1 MQSNLGYACI
11 NMTLREQ
18 GITTNRRCTKRTFET
33 KGLDHISNLVLANVT
48 DLKKII
54 QWNHENGVML
64 FRISSSLFPWFSKYD
79 LHELKDS
86 AEILNILMDCGR
98 LADEYG
104 QRLSFHPGQFCVLA
118 SPNEAVVANAIIDL
132 DNHGKILDFM
142 GLSQTP
148 YNKINIHVGGAYGDK
163 ASALERFCTNFNR
176 LAPSTKCRLTVENDD
191 KANMFSVQDL
201 YDGVHKIIGIPIVFD
216 YHHHKF
222 CTGDLS
228 EQQALKLAM
237 STWSDTV
244 KPCTHYSEG
253 RDIEYAMRGI
263 DEKVTPR
270 AHSDYIY
277 NEINDHGYSID
288 IMVESKAKELAIIEY
303 SNKYPLGSQKELV
316 Y

>member
-64 FRISSSLFPWFSKYD
+64 FRISSSLFPWFSKYE

-86 AEILNILMDCGR
+86 AEILLILMDCGR

-132 DNHGKILDFM
+132 DNHGMILDFM

-176 LAPSTKCRLTVENDD
+176 LATSTKCRLTVENDD

-222 CTGDLS
+222 CTGDLT

-237 STWSDTV
+237 STWPDTV